1 MFMLLHL
8 IALQQLK
15 TLFTN
20 RPLHYG
26 LHLRKHIW
34 IWNCAYS
41 LYLQLFTTFK
51 KCTAI
56 ICVSN
61 FLLFLMVN
69 FFILTCGL
77 YQVILNLVLT
87 KAYFIFSVLVEKRI
101 RREIQ
106 IFCLRYINWPCG
118 FKIIH
123 CILCDMSSSII
134 SISCIYLKRATC
146 ILSFRNNQVC

>member
-1 MFMLLHL
+1 MDCIWGNIFESEIVHTVCIYNYLLHL
-8 IALQQLK
+8 KSALQ
-15 TLFTN
+15 
-20 RPLHYG
+20 
-26 LHLRKHIW
+26 
-34 IWNCAYS
+34 S
-41 LYLQLFTTFK
+41 
-51 KCTAI
+51 
-56 ICVSN
+56 CVSN
-61 FLLFLMVN
+61 YLLFLMVN

-146 ILSFRNNQVC
+146 VLSFRNNQVC

>member
-1 MFMLLHL
+1 MDCIWGNIFESEIVHAVCIYNYLLHL
-8 IALQQLK
+8 KSALQ
-15 TLFTN
+15 
-20 RPLHYG
+20 
-26 LHLRKHIW
+26 
-34 IWNCAYS
+34 S
-41 LYLQLFTTFK
+41 
-51 KCTAI
+51 
-56 ICVSN
+56 CVSN

-146 ILSFRNNQVC
+146 VLSFRNNQVC

>member
-1 MFMLLHL
+1 MDCIWGNIFESEIVHTVCIYNYLLHL
-8 IALQQLK
+8 KSALQ
-15 TLFTN
+15 
-20 RPLHYG
+20 
-26 LHLRKHIW
+26 
-34 IWNCAYS
+34 S
-41 LYLQLFTTFK
+41 
-51 KCTAI
+51 
-56 ICVSN
+56 CVSN
-61 FLLFLMVN
+61 YLLFLMVN

-101 RREIQ
+101 RREIK

-134 SISCIYLKRATC
+134 SISLLAIYLKRATC
-146 ILSFRNNQVC
+146 VLSFRNNQVC

>member
-1 MFMLLHL
+1 MDCIWGNIFESEIVHTVCIYNYLLHL
-8 IALQQLK
+8 KSALQ
-15 TLFTN
+15 
-20 RPLHYG
+20 
-26 LHLRKHIW
+26 
-34 IWNCAYS
+34 S
-41 LYLQLFTTFK
+41 
-51 KCTAI
+51 
-56 ICVSN
+56 CVSN
-61 FLLFLMVN
+61 YLLFLMVN
-69 FFILTCGL
+69 FFILTCGF

-146 ILSFRNNQVC
+146 VLSFRNNQVC

>member
-1 MFMLLHL
+1 MDCIWGNIFESEIVHTVCIYNYLLHL
-8 IALQQLK
+8 KSALQ
-15 TLFTN
+15 
-20 RPLHYG
+20 
-26 LHLRKHIW
+26 
-34 IWNCAYS
+34 S
-41 LYLQLFTTFK
+41 
-51 KCTAI
+51 
-56 ICVSN
+56 CVSN
-61 FLLFLMVN
+61 YLLFLMVN

-134 SISCIYLKRATC
+134 SISLLAIYLKRATC
-146 ILSFRNNQVC
+146 VLSFRNNQVC

>member
-1 MFMLLHL
+1 MDCIWGNIFESEIVHTVCIYNYLLHL
-8 IALQQLK
+8 KSALQ
-15 TLFTN
+15 
-20 RPLHYG
+20 
-26 LHLRKHIW
+26 
-34 IWNCAYS
+34 S
-41 LYLQLFTTFK
+41 
-51 KCTAI
+51 
-56 ICVSN
+56 CVSN

-146 ILSFRNNQVC
+146 VLSFRNNQVC

>member
-1 MFMLLHL
+1 MDCIWGNIFESEIVHTVCIYNYLLHL
-8 IALQQLK
+8 KSALQ
-15 TLFTN
+15 
-20 RPLHYG
+20 
-26 LHLRKHIW
+26 
-34 IWNCAYS
+34 S
-41 LYLQLFTTFK
+41 
-51 KCTAI
+51 
-56 ICVSN
+56 CVSN
-61 FLLFLMVN
+61 YLLFLMVN
-69 FFILTCGL
+69 FFILTCGF

-134 SISCIYLKRATC
+134 SISLLAIYLKRATC
-146 ILSFRNNQVC
+146 VLSFRNNQVC

>member
-1 MFMLLHL
+1 MDCIRGNIFESEIVHTVCIYNYLLHL
-8 IALQQLK
+8 KSALQ
-15 TLFTN
+15 
-20 RPLHYG
+20 
-26 LHLRKHIW
+26 
-34 IWNCAYS
+34 S
-41 LYLQLFTTFK
+41 
-51 KCTAI
+51 
-56 ICVSN
+56 CVSN
-61 FLLFLMVN
+61 YLLFLMVN

-134 SISCIYLKRATC
+134 SISLLAIYLKRATC
-146 ILSFRNNQVC
+146 VLSFRNNQVC